1 MAALLRH
8 PSDRSP
14 SDITIDAT
22 AKLVGDGHIS
32 ARFTVIGNLGN
43 VDIPDLSTNPNRKD
57 ELWRHTCF
65 EVFIR
70 QPDQKSY
77 IEYNLSPT
85 RDWAA
90 YEFQDYRKGMKDAAV
105 DERPTMRTLASSDQ
119 FVLDALFNFS
129 PPKGSAISSTLHIGL
144 SAILAGVDGAVS
156 HWALAHPPGKPDF
169 HHSDC
174 FALQIQ
180 AENPA

>member
-1 MAALLRH
+1 MAVLLRH
-8 PSDRSP
+8 PRDRFP

-22 AKLVGDGHIS
+22 ARLVGDGQIS
-32 ARFTVIGNLGN
+32 ARFTVSGELGT
-43 VDIPDLSTNPNRKD
+43 VDIPDLSPNPNRKD
-57 ELWRHTCF
+57 GLWEHTCF

-70 QPDQKSY
+70 PPDQKSY

-90 YEFQDYRKGMKDAAV
+90 YAFQDYRKGMKDAEV
-105 DERPTMRTLASSDQ
+105 GERPTMRTLASTDQ
-119 FVLDALFNFS
+119 FVLDALFDFS
-129 PPKGSAISSTLHIGL
+129 PPKGSAASSSLHIGL
-144 SAILAGVDGAVS
+144 SAILAGMDGTVS
-156 HWALAHPPGKPDF
+156 HWALAHAPGKPDF